1 MQNTIINFKEPQNEV
16 LLDYAPNSYER
27 EELKKELTRL
37 TNLNLEIPLIIGGK
51 EVKTGDF
58 GYCVEP
64 HNHKNVL
71 AKFHQ
76 AGEKEVQMAIEASQ
90 KAKAKWEQMPY
101 QMKAA
106 IFIKAAELLSTKY
119 RFTLNA
125 ATMLNQ
131 SKNIYQAEIDSAAEL
146 IDFWRFNT
154 YYMQEIFKQQP
165 THSPRGNLNFIEYR
179 PLEGFVFCV
188 TPFNFTAIAGN
199 LPTAPAMMGNV
210 ILWKPASTAVFSGYF
225 IMKILQ
231 EAGLP
236 DGVIN
241 FIPGS
246 GSKVGNPALESDL
259 FAGLHFT
266 GSTGVFGQMWKTIGD
281 NIRKYKSYPRIVGET
296 GGKDFLVAHKTADI
310 EALPT
315 AIIRGSFEYQGQKCS
330 ALSRL
335 YMPDN
340 IWPEVKKSVM
350 NTMKDIKMGPVQD
363 LSCFVNAVID
373 KKSYDN
379 TVAYIEHARQSED
392 AEIIFGG
399 SYDDSEGY
407 FIEPTIIQA
416 KTPYYQSMQEEI
428 FAPVL
433 TVYVYEADK
442 YEEILEICD
451 KTSPYA
457 LTGGIFAQDR
467 YAIIKAFDMLRH
479 AAGNFY
485 VNDKPTGAVVGQ
497 QPFGGGRGSGTNDKA
512 GSIINLQRWVSPR
525 TVKETFNPPTDYRY
539 PFMDEE

>member
-1 MQNTIINFKEPQNEV
+1 MLNTIISFKELMNEK
-16 LLDYAPNSYER
+16 LLDYSPGSPER
-27 EELKKELTRL
+27 IELKKELDQL
-37 TNLNLEIPLIIGGK
+37 ANLNLEIPLIIGGK
-51 EVKTGDF
+51 EIRTGDM
-58 GYCVEP
+58 GKCIEP

-71 AKFHQ
+71 AAFHK
-76 AGEKEVQMAIEASQ
+76 AGEKEVQMAIEESQ
-90 KAKAKWEQMPY
+90 KAKADWEKMPY

-125 ATMLNQ
+125 ATMLSQ
-131 SKNIYQAEIDSAAEL
+131 SKNAYQAEIDSAAEL

-165 THSPRGNLNFIEYR
+165 THSPRGTLNYIEYR
-179 PLEGFVFCV
+179 PLEGYIFCV

-210 ILWKPASTAVFSGYF
+210 VLWKPASTAVFSGYF
-225 IMKILQ
+225 IMKLLK

-241 FIPGS
+241 FLPGS
-246 GSKVGNPALESDL
+246 GSNVGNPALDSEL

-266 GSTGVFGQMWKTIGD
+266 GSTDVFGAMWKRIGD
-281 NIRKYKSYPRIVGET
+281 NIRNYKSYPRIVGET
-296 GGKDFLVAHKTADI
+296 GGKDFLIAHESADVDSL
-310 EALPT
+310 AT
-315 AIIRGSFEYQGQKCS
+315 AIVRGAFEYQGQKCS

-335 YMPDN
+335 YIPGCLWN
-340 IWPEVKKSVM
+340 EVKDKIF
-350 NTMKDIKMGPVQD
+350 TMLHEIKIGPVQD
-363 LSCFVNAVID
+363 FSCFVNAVID
-373 KKSYDN
+373 KRAFDN
-379 TVAYIEHARQSED
+379 TVSYIEHARED
-392 AEIIFGG
+392 EHAEIIYGG
-399 SYDDSEGY
+399 TYNDSKGY
-407 FIEPTIIQA
+407 FITPTIIKA
-416 KTPYYQSMQEEI
+416 DSPFYKSMQEEI

-433 TVYVYEADK
+433 TVYVYNDETYD
-442 YEEILEICD
+442 EILDICD
-451 KTSPYA
+451 RTSPYA
-457 LTGGIFAQDR
+457 LTGAVFAQDR
-467 YAIIKAFDMLRH
+467 QAIIKAFDKLRN

-525 TVKETFNPPTDYRY
+525 TVKETFTPPTDYKY
-539 PFMDEE
+539 PFMG